1 MPAKPSRADKMSDA
15 FFMMGAEYFAV
26 AEYCADAFYLPVGV
40 TLFHHAIEM
49 LLKGILARTKT
60 SKELKALGHDLVAL
74 WQEFKSTV
82 ADPKLNRFDPTI
94 MRLND
99 IELLRY
105 PDTIVDKGF
114 VLNVG
119 RGTVGPM
126 EMPGIEKLPQYFV
139 DVLPLEEIAIAI
151 FAAGNVPVTPYFR
164 NTPEAFLRTLT
175 SGLRPIN
182 S

>member
-1 MPAKPSRADKMSDA
+1 MPAKPSREEKMSDT
-15 FFMMGAEYFAV
+15 FFIMGAQYFAL
-26 AEYCADAFYLPVGV
+26 AEYCADAFYLPVAV

-49 LLKGILARTKT
+49 LLKGILARSKS

-74 WQEFKSTV
+74 WQEFKGMA
-82 ADPKLNRFDPTI
+82 ADPKLNRYDPTI

-99 IELLRY
+99 MELLRY

-126 EMPGIEKLPQYFV
+126 QMPGTEELPQYFV
-139 DVLPLEEIAIAI
+139 DVLPLEEIAVAI
-151 FAAGNVPVTPYFR
+151 FVLGNVPVTPYFR
-164 NTPEAFLRTLT
+164 NTPEAFLRTLA
-175 SGLRPIN
+175 SGLRPVN